1 MTLKALGA
9 ARPSCPV
16 CLRTLEHARNALI
29 AMSHRGAPSLCGQI
43 VEEVMHS
50 TADQTDFVAADS
62 FEAAAKDAV
71 PA

>member
-1 MTLKALGA
+1 
-9 ARPSCPV
+9 
-16 CLRTLEHARNALI
+16 LEHARNALI